1 MAELRGLGKRADIVR
16 KAARTMANRLGKPR
30 HGTLPHALFEKL
42 LRTESGPGQLEP
54 AQAPRK
60 RRQELDQGQGEQ
72 SQHVPGSRQG
82 RPGAGDLR
90 PGVQVEQSVEYREEA
105 PILVARGRTLA
116 HRLRGNGLKPGLSVA
131 PPPEQNPPPMRINM
145 HRISTLVLLLLAAS
159 GAWAQ
164 NPRVEFKT
172 SMGSF
177 ALELYADKAP
187 KTVANF
193 MQYVNGGFYNG
204 TIFHRVI
211 EGFMIQGGGFEPG
224 MREKTTRAP
233 IENEAGLALK
243 AGLKNELGTVAM
255 ARTPNPHSASAQFFI
270 NVKDNGFL
278 DYREPSPRGF
288 GYAVFGRVVEGMDT
302 VLRISKAPT
311 ATVEQH
317 QNVPQRP
324 ITIESVTLKPA
335 K

>member
-1 MAELRGLGKRADIVR
+1 
-16 KAARTMANRLGKPR
+16 
-30 HGTLPHALFEKL
+30 
-42 LRTESGPGQLEP
+42 
-54 AQAPRK
+54 
-60 RRQELDQGQGEQ
+60 
-72 SQHVPGSRQG
+72 
-82 RPGAGDLR
+82 
-90 PGVQVEQSVEYREEA
+90 
-105 PILVARGRTLA
+105 
-116 HRLRGNGLKPGLSVA
+116 
-131 PPPEQNPPPMRINM
+131 M
-145 HRISTLVLLLLAAS
+145 HRISTFVLLLLAIPC
-159 GAWAQ
+159 AWAQ

-193 MQYVNGGFYNG
+193 IQYVNSGFYNG

-211 EGFMIQGGGFEPG
+211 DGFMIQGGGFEPG
-224 MREKTTRAP
+224 MREKPTRPP

-278 DYREPSPRGF
+278 DYRDSSPQGY

-302 VLRISKAPT
+302 VMRIAKVPT
-311 ATVEQH
+311 ATAGQH
-317 QNVPQRP
+317 GNVPQKP
-324 ITIESVTLKPA
+324 VVIESVKLSAVK
-335 K
+335 

>member
-1 MAELRGLGKRADIVR
+1 
-16 KAARTMANRLGKPR
+16 
-30 HGTLPHALFEKL
+30 
-42 LRTESGPGQLEP
+42 
-54 AQAPRK
+54 
-60 RRQELDQGQGEQ
+60 
-72 SQHVPGSRQG
+72 
-82 RPGAGDLR
+82 
-90 PGVQVEQSVEYREEA
+90 
-105 PILVARGRTLA
+105 
-116 HRLRGNGLKPGLSVA
+116 
-131 PPPEQNPPPMRINM
+131 M
-145 HRISTLVLLLLAAS
+145 HRISTLVLLLLAMS

-193 MQYVNGGFYNG
+193 IQYVNSGFYNG

-211 EGFMIQGGGFEPG
+211 DGFMIQGGGFEPG
-224 MREKTTRAP
+224 MREKATRAP

-255 ARTPNPHSASAQFFI
+255 ARTPNPHSATAQFFI
-270 NVKDNGFL
+270 NVKNNGFL
-278 DYREPSPRGF
+278 DYREPSPQGF

-302 VLRISKAPT
+302 VLRISRAPT
-311 ATVEQH
+311 TTVEQH

-324 ITIESVTLKPA
+324 VLIESASLKPA

>member
-1 MAELRGLGKRADIVR
+1 
-16 KAARTMANRLGKPR
+16 
-30 HGTLPHALFEKL
+30 
-42 LRTESGPGQLEP
+42 
-54 AQAPRK
+54 
-60 RRQELDQGQGEQ
+60 
-72 SQHVPGSRQG
+72 
-82 RPGAGDLR
+82 
-90 PGVQVEQSVEYREEA
+90 
-105 PILVARGRTLA
+105 
-116 HRLRGNGLKPGLSVA
+116 
-131 PPPEQNPPPMRINM
+131 M
-145 HRISTLVLLLLAAS
+145 HRISTLVLLLLAMS

-193 MQYVNGGFYNG
+193 IQYVNSGFYNG

-211 EGFMIQGGGFEPG
+211 DGFMIQGGGFEPG
-224 MREKTTRAP
+224 MREKRTRAP
-233 IENEAGLALK
+233 IENEAGAAFN

-255 ARTPNPHSASAQFFI
+255 ARTPNPHSATAQFFI

-311 ATVEQH
+311 TTVEQH

-324 ITIESVTLKPA
+324 VTIESVALKPA

>member
-1 MAELRGLGKRADIVR
+1 
-16 KAARTMANRLGKPR
+16 
-30 HGTLPHALFEKL
+30 
-42 LRTESGPGQLEP
+42 
-54 AQAPRK
+54 
-60 RRQELDQGQGEQ
+60 
-72 SQHVPGSRQG
+72 
-82 RPGAGDLR
+82 
-90 PGVQVEQSVEYREEA
+90 
-105 PILVARGRTLA
+105 
-116 HRLRGNGLKPGLSVA
+116 
-131 PPPEQNPPPMRINM
+131 M
-145 HRISTLVLLLLAAS
+145 HRISTLVLLLLAMS

-193 MQYVNGGFYNG
+193 IQYVNGGFYNG

-243 AGLKNELGTVAM
+243 AGLRNELGTVAM
-255 ARTPNPHSASAQFFI
+255 ARTPNPHSATAQFFI

>member
-1 MAELRGLGKRADIVR
+1 
-16 KAARTMANRLGKPR
+16 
-30 HGTLPHALFEKL
+30 
-42 LRTESGPGQLEP
+42 
-54 AQAPRK
+54 
-60 RRQELDQGQGEQ
+60 
-72 SQHVPGSRQG
+72 
-82 RPGAGDLR
+82 
-90 PGVQVEQSVEYREEA
+90 
-105 PILVARGRTLA
+105 
-116 HRLRGNGLKPGLSVA
+116 
-131 PPPEQNPPPMRINM
+131 M
-145 HRISTLVLLLLAAS
+145 HRISTLVLLLLAIPC
-159 GAWAQ
+159 AWAQ

-172 SMGSF
+172 SMGGF
-177 ALELYADKAP
+177 TLELYADKAP

-193 MQYVNGGFYNG
+193 IQYVNSGFYNG

-211 EGFMIQGGGFEPG
+211 DGFMIQGGGFEPG
-224 MREKTTRAP
+224 MREKATRAP
-233 IENEAGLALK
+233 IENEAGPALK

-255 ARTPNPHSASAQFFI
+255 ARTPNPHSATAQFFI

-288 GYAVFGRVVEGMDT
+288 GYAVFGRVVAGMDT

-324 ITIESVTLKPA
+324 VLIESVSLKPA

>member
-1 MAELRGLGKRADIVR
+1 
-16 KAARTMANRLGKPR
+16 
-30 HGTLPHALFEKL
+30 
-42 LRTESGPGQLEP
+42 
-54 AQAPRK
+54 
-60 RRQELDQGQGEQ
+60 
-72 SQHVPGSRQG
+72 
-82 RPGAGDLR
+82 
-90 PGVQVEQSVEYREEA
+90 
-105 PILVARGRTLA
+105 
-116 HRLRGNGLKPGLSVA
+116 
-131 PPPEQNPPPMRINM
+131 M
-145 HRISTLVLLLLAAS
+145 HRISTFVLLLLAMS

-177 ALELYADKAP
+177 TLELYADKAP

-193 MQYVNGGFYNG
+193 IQYVKSGFYNG

-211 EGFMIQGGGFEPG
+211 DGFMIQGGGFESG
-224 MREKTTRAP
+224 MREKKTRAP

-255 ARTPNPHSASAQFFI
+255 ARTPNPHSATAQFFI

-278 DYREPSPRGF
+278 DYREPSPQGF
-288 GYAVFGRVVEGMDT
+288 GYAVFGRVAEGMDT
-302 VLRISKAPT
+302 VLRISRAPT
-311 ATVEQH
+311 TTVEQH

-324 ITIESVTLKPA
+324 VTIESVALKPA